1 MKKIII
7 TGGNGFIGK
16 ELIKIINK
24 KNYVIYVLDKNI
36 KNNKKF
42 NNTIFLKIDITNSIL
57 LNKIVKKIK
66 PDFFIHLAAIHHIPT
81 CEKQR
86 QLTQKVNIIGTENI
100 LHSLER
106 FPPKKFIFA
115 SSGAVYDW
123 GKGLLDEKKTKI
135 KPKDNYS
142 LTKYANEVQLK
153 LWMNKNKKTKVF
165 LARIFNTIGPNDPN
179 SHLIPD
185 IIKQLDF
192 KRKKHLVLL
201 GNTRSKR
208 DYIDVRDTAKYL
220 SLMIEKKSISKI
232 EILNVC
238 SQVDYSVRDIVKA
251 ISKVLKNK
259 IDIKIDANKIRKIDR
274 LSQIGSNKKIK
285 TLLNY
290 KPRYK
295 LEDSIKNILK
305 NFIK

>member
-1 MKKIII
+1 MKKIVI

-16 ELIKIINK
+16 ELTKVVNK
-24 KNYVIYVLDKNI
+24 KKYIIYVFDKNI
-36 KNNKKF
+36 KNNKKI
-42 NNTIFLKIDITNSIL
+42 NNTIFLKVDITNSIL
-57 LNKIVKKIK
+57 LNRIVKKIK
-66 PDFFIHLAAIHHIPT
+66 PDFFVHLAAIHYIPT

-86 QLTQKVNIIGTENI
+86 QLAQKVNIIGTENI
-100 LHSLER
+100 LQSLEK

-123 GKGLLDEKKTKI
+123 EKGLLDEKRTEVR
-135 KPKDNYS
+135 PKDNYS
-142 LTKYANEVQLK
+142 FTKYAGEIQLK

-185 IIKQLDF
+185 IIKQIDF
-192 KRKKHLVLL
+192 KFKKHLVRL
-201 GNTRSKR
+201 GNLRSRR

-220 SLMIEKKSISKI
+220 SLMIEKKSIPKI

-238 SQVDYSVRDIVKA
+238 NQMDYSVRDIVKA
-251 ISKVLKNK
+251 IGKVLKNK
-259 IDIKIDANKIRKIDR
+259 INIKIDNKKIRKIDR
-274 LSQIGSNKKIK
+274 TSQIGSNKKIK

-290 KPRYK
+290 TPKYK
-295 LEDSIKNILK
+295 LEDSIENILK
-305 NFIK
+305 NFRK

>member
-81 CEKQR
+81 CERQR
-86 QLTQKVNIIGTENI
+86 QLAQKVNIIGTENI

-123 GKGLLDEKKTKI
+123 GKGLLMKKKQKSYLKI
-135 KPKDNYS
+135 
-142 LTKYANEVQLK
+142 
-153 LWMNKNKKTKVF
+153 
-165 LARIFNTIGPNDPN
+165 
-179 SHLIPD
+179 
-185 IIKQLDF
+185 II
-192 KRKKHLVLL
+192 R
-201 GNTRSKR
+201 
-208 DYIDVRDTAKYL
+208 
-220 SLMIEKKSISKI
+220 
-232 EILNVC
+232 
-238 SQVDYSVRDIVKA
+238 
-251 ISKVLKNK
+251 
-259 IDIKIDANKIRKIDR
+259 
-274 LSQIGSNKKIK
+274 
-285 TLLNY
+285 
-290 KPRYK
+290 
-295 LEDSIKNILK
+295 
-305 NFIK
+305 